1 MNWSAHEIKTAI
13 HARDQ
18 ELRHL
23 LADITDPAEY
33 VYLMPD
39 NMVDALLTAERR
51 HSTLFVSRDIAHF
64 LRPFGLVDYCTT
76 ALTAFGAAVWR
87 VLVEEGE

>member
-1 MNWSAHEIKTAI
+1 MNWLAVEMKATA

-18 ELRHL
+18 ELRAL
-23 LADITDPAEY
+23 LADLPTPEEY

-39 NMVDALLTAERR
+39 NMVDTLLTAERR

-76 ALTAFGAAVWR
+76 ALTAFGAAVLR